1 MNETETKSDDNLM
14 ALVAYLFCPFT
25 GLIIYLMEKDKPDKR
40 RFVMF
45 HAVQS
50 IMLGIVFVAIYFLL
64 GIINIIP
71 FIGSIISIIG
81 FLIMPLAGFVI
92 WIFMLYKAYSGEE
105 YHLPVI
111 GGFTEQY
118 I

>member
-14 ALVAYLFCPFT
+14 AVIAYLFCPIT

-50 IMLGIVFVAIYFLL
+50 IILGIVFVAIYFFL

-71 FIGSIISIIG
+71 IIGNIISLIG
-81 FLIMPLAGFVI
+81 FLIVPLAGLVV

-111 GGFTEQY
+111 GDYTEQY

>member
-1 MNETETKSDDNLM
+1 MNETETKSDDNLIA
-14 ALVAYLFCPFT
+14 ALAYVFT
-25 GLIIYLMEKDKPDKR
+25 FITGIIIYLMEKDKPDKR

-45 HAVQS
+45 HAVQA
-50 IMLGIVFVAIYFLL
+50 ILLGIVFFVIYVFLL
-64 GIINIIP
+64 IVNVLP
-71 FIGSIISIIG
+71 FIGTIISVIG
-81 FLIMPLAGFVI
+81 LLILSTGGFVI

-111 GGFTEQY
+111 GDYAEQY

>member
-14 ALVAYLFCPFT
+14 AVIAYLFCPFT

-50 IMLGIVFVAIYFLL
+50 IILGIVFVAIYFFLL
-64 GIINIIP
+64 IVNVIP
-71 FIGSIISIIG
+71 FIGTIISVIG
-81 FLIMPLAGFVI
+81 LLILSTAGFVI

-111 GGFTEQY
+111 GDYVEQY